1 MTKTLDRN
9 AARPSYLQFRANSPN
24 DSIGLCFPQCHITLY
39 LNFDHRPAKHY
50 IYMVGCGCCA
60 TLTSLCQKLIPLN
73 LYSHIELTHTA
84 YIMCVRSERQ
94 TRHQCK
100 CNMNIVGKLN
110 FLFTFI
116 CMGWWQ
122 RLSFFCENFS
132 FFTFFI
138 CFFYCIEFS

>member
-50 IYMVGCGCCA
+50 IYGRLWLLRDFN
-60 TLTSLCQKLIPLN
+60 LTMPKTHSTEPVFAYWIDT
-73 LYSHIELTHTA
+73 YSI
-84 YIMCVRSERQ
+84 YMCVSSERQ